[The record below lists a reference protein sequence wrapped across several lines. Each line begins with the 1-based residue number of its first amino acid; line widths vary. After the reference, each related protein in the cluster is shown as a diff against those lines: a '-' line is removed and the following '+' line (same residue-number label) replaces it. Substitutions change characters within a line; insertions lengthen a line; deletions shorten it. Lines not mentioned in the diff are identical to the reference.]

1 MPTAILFNIWFV
13 VVLVVILWLV
23 FFRAHKQDKS
33 GNPLKSQGTFQTG
46 PAHRFHTPQGGQLSQ
61 R

>member
-33 GNPLKSQGTFQTG
+33 GNPLKSQGTLQTG
-46 PAHRFHTPQGGQLSQ
+46 PAHRFHTPQIQK
-61 R
+61 